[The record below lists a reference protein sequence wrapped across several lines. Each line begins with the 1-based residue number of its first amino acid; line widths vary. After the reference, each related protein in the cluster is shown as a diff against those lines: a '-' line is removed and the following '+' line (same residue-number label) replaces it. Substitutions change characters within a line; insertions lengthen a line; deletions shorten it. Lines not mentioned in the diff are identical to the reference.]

1 MPATPTAA
9 PRTRWLAIGIF
20 FLSSS
25 INYLDRQSLATL
37 APLIRAE
44 FHLSNADY
52 GWILAA
58 FSLTYAAAAPFA
70 GLLIDRTGLN
80 RGISLAIG
88 LWSMAGIATGFTRG
102 LGGLVGCRAWLGLAE
117 AGGIPAAGKAMH
129 EYLAPEERALG
140 NGLNQAAVFLGAML
154 APPVATCLAVRYQWR
169 AAFVV
174 TGIAGLL
181 WIPLWGAVA
190 RTAPPA
196 RRSSIEPLS
205 QSLGI
210 LLEPRMW
217 GFVLA
222 NALSMV
228 TYSLWSNWTTL
239 YLVSVQRLTFVE
251 AAYFAWLPPLAAM
264 LGGFAGGWLSFRWA
278 RRGVEPVA
286 ARTRVCLASAVVG
299 VVTIAIPLAP
309 DALWASA
316 GISLSILAV
325 SAFSVNLYTMPL
337 DVYEGARAAFAISLL
352 VSAYGA
358 MQALVSPAL
367 GALIDHYG
375 YAPACAIAPVT
386 ALAAYAVLR
395 FTGAGPAANSP
406 RGGRLRAG

>member
-1 MPATPTAA
+1 MAA
-9 PRTRWLAIGIF
+9 KPLPSPGSRWLVISVF

-25 INYLDRQSLATL
+25 INYLDRQALATL
-37 APLIRAE
+37 APLFRAQ

-70 GLLIDRTGLN
+70 GLLIDRIGLS

-88 LWSMAGIATGFTRG
+88 LWSLAGISTGFTRG
-102 LGGLVGCRAWLGLAE
+102 LGGLVACRAWLGLAE

-154 APPVATCLAVRYQWR
+154 APPVATWLAVRYQWR
-169 AAFVV
+169 AAFFV

-181 WIPLWGAVA
+181 WIPLWNSVA
-190 RTAPPA
+190 RSAPPA
-196 RRSSIEPLS
+196 RRSSVEPLRK
-205 QSLGI
+205 SLDV
-210 LLEPRMW
+210 LRQPRMW
-217 GFVLA
+217 GFMAA

-239 YLVSVQRLTFVE
+239 YLVEVNRLTLVQ

-264 LGGFAGGWLSFRWA
+264 LGGFAGGWLSLRGA
-278 RRGVEPVA
+278 RSGLDPAA
-286 ARTRVCLASAVVG
+286 ARTRVCFACAVAGLVA
-299 VVTIAIPLAP
+299 IAIPLAP
-309 DALWASA
+309 NAAWSSA
-316 GISLSILAV
+316 GISISILAV
-325 SAFSVNLYTMPL
+325 SAFSVNLYTLPL

-358 MQALVSPAL
+358 IQAVVSPAL
-367 GALIDHYG
+367 GAVIDRFG
-375 YAPACAIAPVT
+375 YVPVCAIASVT
-386 ALAAYAVLR
+386 SLAAYTVLR
-395 FTGAGPAANSP
+395 ATEPRRPGAEECAAW
-406 RGGRLRAG
+406 

>member
-1 MPATPTAA
+1 MPAA
-9 PRTRWLAIGIF
+9 PRTRWLVIAVF

-37 APLIRAE
+37 APLLRAD

-58 FSLTYAAAAPFA
+58 FSITYAATAPFA
-70 GLLIDRTGLN
+70 GLLIDRIGLN
-80 RGISLAIG
+80 RGIALAIG
-88 LWSMAGIATGFTRG
+88 LWSLAGISTGFTRG
-102 LGGLVGCRAWLGLAE
+102 LGGLVACRAWLGLAE

-140 NGLNQAAVFLGAML
+140 NGLNQAAVFLGAIL
-154 APPVATCLAVRYQWR
+154 APPLATWLAVRYQWR

-174 TGIAGLL
+174 TGIAGLA
-181 WIPLWGAVA
+181 WIPLWNLVA
-190 RTAPPA
+190 RGAPPA
-196 RRSSIEPLS
+196 RPSAIEPLS
-205 QSLGI
+205 RSLEI
-210 LLEPRMW
+210 LRDPRMW
-217 GFVLA
+217 GFIIA

-239 YLVSVQRLTFVE
+239 YLVEVTHLTFVK

-264 LGGFAGGWLSFRWA
+264 IGGFAGGWLSFRWA
-278 RRGVEPVA
+278 RRGIEPLA
-286 ARTRVCLASAVVG
+286 ARARVCLVCAVAGLVAL
-299 VVTIAIPLAP
+299 AIPLAP
-309 DALWASA
+309 NAAWASV

-337 DVYEGARAAFAISLL
+337 DVYAGARAAFAISLL

-358 MQALVSPAL
+358 MQAVASPAL
-367 GALIDHYG
+367 GALIDRYG
-375 YAPACAIAPVT
+375 YVPVCAIASVT
-386 ALAAYAVLR
+386 SLAAYGVLR
-395 FTGAGPAANSP
+395 ATWNWHSC
-406 RGGRLRAG
+406 L

>member
-1 MPATPTAA
+1 MITA
-9 PRTRWLAIGIF
+9 PRDPLPGRWFVISIF

-37 APLIRAE
+37 APLFRAE
-44 FHLSNADY
+44 FHLTNADY

-58 FSLTYAAAAPFA
+58 FSVAYAAAAPFA
-70 GLLIDRTGLN
+70 GLAIDRIGLN

-88 LWSMAGIATGFTRG
+88 LWSVAGIATGLTQG
-102 LGGLVGCRAWLGLAE
+102 LSGLVACRAWLGFAE

-129 EYLAPEERALG
+129 EYLAKEERALG
-140 NGLNQAAVFLGAML
+140 NGLNQAAVFAGAIL
-154 APPVATCLAVRYQWR
+154 APPVATWLAIRYQWR
-169 AAFVV
+169 AAFVA

-181 WIPLWGAVA
+181 WIPLWNFVA
-190 RTAPPA
+190 RATSPA
-196 RRSSIEPLS
+196 QRSKTEPLAL
-205 QSLGI
+205 SLAI
-210 LLEPRMW
+210 LRDPRMW
-217 GFVLA
+217 GFMLA

-239 YLVSVQRLTFVE
+239 YLVGVNRLSFVE

-264 LGGFAGGWLSFRWA
+264 LGGFAGGWLSFHWA
-278 RRGVEPVA
+278 RSGLEPVA
-286 ARTRVCLASAVVG
+286 ARTRVCFVCAATGFVALL
-299 VVTIAIPLAP
+299 IPLAP
-309 DALWASA
+309 SAAWAAA

-358 MQALVSPAL
+358 MQAAVSPAL
-367 GALIDHYG
+367 GAIIDHYG
-375 YAPACAIAPVT
+375 YTPVCCIASVT
-386 ALAAYAVLR
+386 SLAAYAVLR
-395 FTGAGPAANSP
+395 ATAPVPSELRHAG
-406 RGGRLRAG
+406 

>member
-1 MPATPTAA
+1 MTTA
-9 PRTRWLAIGIF
+9 PRAPLPSRWFVISIF

-37 APLIRAE
+37 APLFRAE
-44 FHLSNADY
+44 FHLTNADY
-52 GWILAA
+52 GWIVAA
-58 FSLTYAAAAPFA
+58 FSLTYAVAAPLA
-70 GLLIDRTGLN
+70 GLAIDRIGLN

-88 LWSMAGIATGFTRG
+88 LWSLAGIATGFTRG
-102 LGGLVGCRAWLGLAE
+102 LSGLVACRAWLGLAE

-129 EYLAPEERALG
+129 EYLAKEERAMG
-140 NGLNQAAVFLGAML
+140 NGLNQAAVFAGAIL
-154 APPVATCLAVRYQWR
+154 APPVATWLAVRYQWR

-181 WIPLWGAVA
+181 WIPLWNFAA
-190 RTAPPA
+190 RSVPPA
-196 RRSSIEPLS
+196 GRSAVEPLASSIS
-205 QSLGI
+205 IVRQ
-210 LLEPRMW
+210 PRMW
-217 GFVLA
+217 GFMLA

-239 YLVSVQRLTFVE
+239 YLVGVNRLTFVE

-264 LGGFAGGWLSFRWA
+264 LGGFAGGWLSFRWSK
-278 RRGVEPVA
+278 RGMAPVA
-286 ARTRVCLASAVVG
+286 ARMRVCFVCAIAGLAAL
-299 VVTIAIPLAP
+299 AIPLAP
-309 DALWASA
+309 GALWSAA

-358 MQALVSPAL
+358 MQAIISPAL
-367 GALIDHYG
+367 GAIIDRHG
-375 YAPACAIAPVT
+375 YAPLCGIASVT
-386 ALAAYAVLR
+386 SLAAYGVLR
-395 FTGAGPAANSP
+395 VTAPARPAP
-406 RGGRLRAG
+406 HRAG

>member
-1 MPATPTAA
+1 M
-9 PRTRWLAIGIF
+9 PRTEVSRRWLVISIF

-37 APLIRAE
+37 APLLRAE
-44 FHLSNADY
+44 FHLSNVDY
-52 GWILAA
+52 GWVLAA
-58 FSLTYAAAAPFA
+58 FSATYAVAAPFA
-70 GLLIDRTGLN
+70 GLLIDRIGLN
-80 RGISLAIG
+80 RGISWAVA
-88 LWSMAGIATGFTRG
+88 LWSLAGIATGFTRG
-102 LGGLVGCRAWLGLAE
+102 FAGLLACRACLGFAE

-140 NGLNQAAVFLGAML
+140 NGLNQAAVFLGAIL
-154 APPVATCLAVRYQWR
+154 APPIATWLAVRYQWR

-174 TGIAGLL
+174 TGVAGLL
-181 WIPLWGAVA
+181 WIPLWNSMA
-190 RTAPPA
+190 RSTPPA
-196 RRSSIEPLS
+196 RPSTIEPLS
-205 QSLGI
+205 RSLSI
-210 LLEPRMW
+210 LRDPRMW
-217 GFVLA
+217 GFILA

-239 YLVSVQRLTFVE
+239 YLVEVNRLTFIQ

-278 RRGVEPVA
+278 KRGMETVA
-286 ARTRVCLASAVVG
+286 ARARVCLICALAGLVAL
-299 VVTIAIPLAP
+299 AIPLAP
-309 DALWASA
+309 NAAWASA

-358 MQALVSPAL
+358 MQAVASPAL
-367 GALIDHYG
+367 GAIIDRFG
-375 YAPACAIAPVT
+375 YVPVCAIASVT
-386 ALAAYAVLR
+386 SLAAYGVLR
-395 FTGAGPAANSP
+395 ATESRA
-406 RGGRLRAG
+406 LRVPLPSVSRRV